1 MVPYEMDL
9 PHPFRRFKELAIA
22 ATGRPDM
29 VLVVENPSNDVAL
42 DERSGPDQPSAGS
55 RRSPFRK
62 PAVRLAL
69 LAAAAL
75 VVVLLVIW
83 LVHYQTRGKY
93 LESTND
99 AYIQA
104 DAVTVSPRIAGYVE
118 QLFVAD
124 NQDVKAGQP
133 LLRIDPR
140 DYQAQT
146 AQFRAQIDVAGANA
160 ENVRAGIREQEAAV
174 AQAAAQLAAAQSDAR
189 FAASEVERY
198 APLAASGAETRERLN
213 DLRNRATQAA
223 NAVIAQRAAL
233 DIAQRRIGSLRAQVR
248 QAQAQGEAAEAQLSA
263 ANVNLGATVVRASV
277 AGRVGNKSVQV
288 GQFVQT
294 GTRMMSV
301 VPLASIYVVANFK
314 ETQIGL
320 MRPGQPATIHVDA
333 LDDVDLHGHVESV
346 SPGTGAQFSLLP
358 PQNATGNF
366 TKIVQR
372 VPVRIAIDAGP
383 DARRILVP
391 GLSVIVEVDTIAA
404 KAEASRIAEQ
414 ERARRQAGR

>member
-1 MVPYEMDL
+1 MAAISRSEMV
-9 PHPFRRFKELAIA
+9 FI
-22 ATGRPDM
+22 
-29 VLVVENPSNDVAL
+29 VENRTDDVAPDGL
-42 DERSGPDQPSAGS
+42 SGANQPGAGG
-55 RRSPFRK
+55 RRSPLK
-62 PAVRLAL
+62 NPLVRLAV
-69 LAAAAL
+69 LAVASVAVVML
-75 VVVLLVIW
+75 VVW
-83 LVHYQTRGKY
+83 LIHHETRGKY

-104 DAVTVSPRIAGYVE
+104 DAVTVAPRIAGYVE
-118 QLFVAD
+118 QLFVVD

-140 DYQAQT
+140 DYRAQT
-146 AQFRAQIDVAGANA
+146 AQYRAQIDVARANV

-174 AQAAAQLAAAQSDAR
+174 AQVAAQLASAQSDAR

-233 DIAQRRIGSLRAQVR
+233 ESAQRRIGSLKAQVR
-248 QAQAQGEAAEAQLSA
+248 QAQAQGEAGEAQLSA

-277 AGRVGNKSVQV
+277 DGRVGNKSVQV
-288 GQFVQT
+288 GQFVQV
-294 GTRMMSV
+294 GTRMMTV
-301 VPLASIYVVANFK
+301 VPLASIYVLANFK

-333 LDDVDLHGHVESV
+333 LDGVDLRGHVESV

-391 GLSVIVEVDTIAA
+391 GLSVTAEVDTLAA
-404 KAEASRIAEQ
+404 KAEANRIQEQ
-414 ERARRQAGR
+414 ERARQQARQ